1 MSIYTLDTDLVVQSG
16 DAQWQV
22 QRVLDDQYVQLE
34 NLSTGRIRRER
45 IGKLASDI
53 TSQKLTVVRD
63 SGSVPS
69 GEKRAPTQMVV
80 CTATLPP
87 KHKKKFERAYD
98 YVKQMRKRGITKGQR
113 TRISAAISSVAQRSC
128 DGCAS
133 TCRVEA
139 IPPFWYLAIRIDI
152 RLAEHRA
159 RSWRSLGKPWPAFTS
174 CGTAARCAK
183 RMTRCSAS

>member
-113 TRISAAISSVAQRSC
+113 VDLHRILTQDLHRKLTHPK
-128 DGCAS
+128 GC
-133 TCRVEA
+133 
-139 IPPFWYLAIRIDI
+139 
-152 RLAEHRA
+152 
-159 RSWRSLGKPWPAFTS
+159 
-174 CGTAARCAK
+174 
-183 RMTRCSAS
+183 